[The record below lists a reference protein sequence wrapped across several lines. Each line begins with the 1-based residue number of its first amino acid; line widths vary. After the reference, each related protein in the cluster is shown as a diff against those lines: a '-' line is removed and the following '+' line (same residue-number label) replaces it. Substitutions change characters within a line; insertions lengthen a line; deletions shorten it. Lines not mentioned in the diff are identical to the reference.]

1 MRCTKILVITSCK
14 GGVGK
19 STISANLG
27 IALAQKGFK
36 TLVIDCDFG
45 IRSLD
50 LILGI
55 EDSVIYDVCDI
66 MSGVISAEKAIV
78 PYPEC
83 PNLSLLAAPYSR
95 SEDSV
100 DPEAFRH
107 MVYSI
112 AEKMQYDY
120 ILLDTPGEIGQSVRM
135 AASVSS
141 MALVVAT
148 NQPTS
153 IRAAER
159 TGSVLLDLGIMQRRL
174 VINCFDFNS
183 SNAGKGH
190 FSLSGVIDDTYLQLI
205 AVIPFD
211 SRVMAYQAAQR
222 SVFDIKGSNVPVAY
236 QNLAARIDGAA
247 QVPLFTGFH
256 GVSRSRLIKNIH

>member
-1 MRCTKILVITSCK
+1 MNGTKILMITSCK

-27 IALAQKGFK
+27 ISLAQKGFRV
-36 TLVIDCDFG
+36 LVIDCDFG

-66 MSGVISAEKAIV
+66 MAGVISPEKAIL

-100 DPEAFRH
+100 DPEAFRR
-107 MVYSI
+107 MVHSI
-112 AEKMQYDY
+112 AERMQYDY

-135 AASVSS
+135 AASVSA

-159 TGSVLLDLGIMQRRL
+159 TGSVLLDLGITQRRL
-174 VINCFDFNS
+174 VINCFDLNP
-183 SNAGKGH
+183 ADTVQEP

-205 AVIPFD
+205 SVIPFD
-211 SRVMAYQAAQR
+211 SRVMAYQAAQKP
-222 SVFDIKGSNVPVAY
+222 VYMIKGSNVPIAY
-236 QNLAARIDGAA
+236 QNLASRICGV
-247 QVPLFTGFH
+247 QVPLFTGFR
-256 GVSRSRLIKNIH
+256 GVSRSRLLKHLQ